1 MTDKKKTILE
11 AVEKLTDTYRKEEL
25 FLGKDRERL
34 PNKKEIINFI
44 KDMRSIIFP
53 GYFSVDSSASVF
65 PEHYVA
71 YRLNDLYDCL
81 QEQIEIAFLY
91 QGEEEQKAKEHAEQI
106 TERFFANVPEIQRML
121 LTDLQAGFDGG
132 DIVEGS
138 RRDLL
143 NNQVC
148 LVTWKGS
155 DTKVTDFSN
164 LSLAKNMA
172 LADQTVPVGQYTRK
186 ALINAGMAGSEYTEV
201 DQLTDDVISKAL
213 GGLEINNCAN
223 VGAVASAVAEG
234 ANEVGTVYY
243 SDTFGYEDQLDII
256 EQLPNSLTGD
266 VIYPVAAVES
276 DNISDEEL
284 EASEDFL
291 TYLQSEEA
299 VKLFEKYHFTVQ

>member
-1 MTDKKKTILE
+1 MKKTIALTF
-11 AVEKLTDTYRKEEL
+11 AIVSLVTAGVLLAGCGSKEKKTEVTVFAAKSLNGVMDEL
-25 FLGKDRERL
+25 CEKYNSEH
-34 PNKKEIINFI
+34 PNVTFQTN
-44 KDMRSIIFP
+44 
-53 GYFSVDSSASVF
+53 YDSSGT
-65 PEHYVA
+65 
-71 YRLNDLYDCL
+71 LMT
-81 QEQIEIAFLY
+81 QIKE
-91 QGEEEQKAKEHAEQI
+91 GAKCNI
-106 TERFFANVPEIQRML
+106 FFSAGVSQMDE
-121 LTDLQAGFDGG
+121 LQAGFDGG

-138 RRDLL
+138 RQDLL

-276 DNISDEEL
+276 DHTSDEEL

>member
-1 MTDKKKTILE
+1 MKKTI
-11 AVEKLTDTYRKEEL
+11 AVTFAIVSLATAGVLLAGCGSKEKKTEVTVFAAKSLNGVMDEL
-25 FLGKDRERL
+25 CEKYNSEH
-34 PNKKEIINFI
+34 PNVTFQTN
-44 KDMRSIIFP
+44 
-53 GYFSVDSSASVF
+53 YDSSGT
-65 PEHYVA
+65 
-71 YRLNDLYDCL
+71 LMT
-81 QEQIEIAFLY
+81 QIKE
-91 QGEEEQKAKEHAEQI
+91 GAKCNI
-106 TERFFANVPEIQRML
+106 FFSAGVSQMDE
-121 LTDLQAGFDGG
+121 LQAGFDDG

-186 ALINAGMAGSEYTEV
+186 ALI

-276 DNISDEEL
+276 DHTSDEEL